1 MRLPSERIA
10 QAVAAGRPNNLPAYT
25 GTEPCATLGLEY
37 FCYEQSQLENIHRK
51 TIKEA
56 CMSCP
61 MLDECLNWAIYNEQH
76 YYWAATTAK
85 ERAAIRRKHNIYAR
99 KIYDVA

>member
-10 QAVAAGRPNNLPAYT
+10 QAVAAGRPTNLPAYT
-25 GTEPCATLGLEY
+25 GTEPCATLGLDY
-37 FCYEQSQLENIHRK
+37 FCYETNMITTQHKRAIEQSCL
-51 TIKEA
+51 A
-56 CMSCP
+56 CP
-61 MLDECLNWAIYNEQH
+61 MMDACLNWAIYSEQH

-85 ERAAIRRKHNIYAR
+85 ERAVIRRRHNIFAR